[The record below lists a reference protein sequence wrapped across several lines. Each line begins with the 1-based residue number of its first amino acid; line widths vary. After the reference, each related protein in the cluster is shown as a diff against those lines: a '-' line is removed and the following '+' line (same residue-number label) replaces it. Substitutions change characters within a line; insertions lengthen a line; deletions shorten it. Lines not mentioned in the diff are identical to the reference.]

1 MFLIKLFTAGIGTLY
16 IIEVSLFAFGTLG
29 AFNVP
34 FLKDYFTL
42 QPVVKRLMYY
52 EFLIS
57 TATELSLQLIVTKVI
72 IIQFVKLFGGFNYML
87 CCIMYYVDICTL
99 FGLVRLFYEML
110 KEKRIVEEFILSHY
124 NLDVNELQRFINWNL
139 FICLINPLWT
149 PSNIT
154 IHPNITY
161 ATTEEIRETLNATDQ
176 DYDQPRKHTLNIIT
190 ATRTT
195 PGHLKPV
202 LVHIHGGAWRAG
214 KKDIFYPYQKILVS
228 EEDWIVVNV
237 GYRLA
242 SKSPYPASL
251 IDVKRA
257 IRWVRE
263 NIFWFGG
270 NASCIVLAGDSAGG
284 HLAAVACLTANDP
297 RYQPGFEDVVTSV
310 QAVISLNGALDITSK
325 YSVANFFSESV
336 AHHLTADMDFLH
348 QHSPASLIKDTHI
361 DVPFLCIAGA
371 RDNIIESYMAANF
384 MTAHKSSEKSQ
395 KCKLVEF
402 PAGHHISYITWS
414 PRSLFTARVIQ
425 AWCRELYPKIC

>member
-29 AFNVP
+29 AFNVS

-57 TATELSLQLIVTKVI
+57 TATELSLQLIMTKII
-72 IIQFVKLFGGFNYML
+72 IIQLVKLLGGFNYML
-87 CCIMYYVDICTL
+87 CCFMYYVDICTL
-99 FGLVRLFYEML
+99 LGLVRLFYEML

-124 NLDVNELQRFINWNL
+124 KLDVNELQRFINWNL

-161 ATTEEIRETLNATDQ
+161 ATTEEIRETLNTTDQ

-190 ATRTT
+190 ATRPTT
-195 PGHLKPV
+195 GHLKPV
-202 LVHIHGGAWRAG
+202 LIHIHGGAWRAG

-270 NASCIVLAGDSAGG
+270 NADCIILAGDSAGG

-297 RYQPGFEDVVTSV
+297 RYQPGFEDVVTSA
-310 QAVISLNGALDITSK
+310 QGVISLNGALDIT
-325 YSVANFFSESV
+325 
-336 AHHLTADMDFLH
+336 T
-348 QHSPASLIKDTHI
+348 
-361 DVPFLCIAGA
+361 GA

-395 KCKLVEF
+395 NCKLVEF
-402 PAGHHISYITWS
+402 PAGHHVSYITWS

-425 AWCRELYPKIC
+425 AWCSELYQKQKGIRIFYSYIYNLHEGHVVDA